1 MNKLKTAFL
10 LLAAVLV
17 GQAFIACRNTKT
29 YAEKKDD
36 ERKAISRFIDKH
48 DITVISEEDYHAN
61 DTITDTLKNEF
72 VLFEGSGIYMQ
83 VINRGGGELMKDGRH
98 EIIFRFNMS
107 RIYESG
113 VDSLWNTNLLG
124 TPDPDVMTVTKSG
137 TTFSGTLSQ
146 GELLNSWGET
156 TAPTG
161 IISPFKYLKVG
172 RLMGERGKVRLIV
185 PHSENFMQIKSYVY
199 PCYFEITYQ
208 LGR

>member
-1 MNKLKTAFL
+1 MNKLKIAFL
-10 LLAAVLV
+10 LLAVVLV
-17 GQAFIACRNTKT
+17 GQAFTACRHTKT
-29 YAEKKDD
+29 YAEKKED
-36 ERKAISRFIDKH
+36 ERKAINRFIDKH
-48 DITVISEEDYHAN
+48 NITVISEDDYCAN
-61 DTITDTLKNEF
+61 DTVTDTLKNEF

-83 VINRGGGELMKDGRH
+83 VINRGGGKLMKDGRH

-107 RIYESG
+107 RIYENG
-113 VDSLWNTNLLG
+113 IDSIWNTNLYG
-124 TPDPDVMTVTKSG
+124 TPDPDVMIVTKSG

-146 GELLNSWGET
+146 GELMRAWGEA

-161 IISPFKYLKVG
+161 IIFPFKYLKVG

-185 PHSENFMQIKSYVY
+185 PHSESFMQIKRYVY